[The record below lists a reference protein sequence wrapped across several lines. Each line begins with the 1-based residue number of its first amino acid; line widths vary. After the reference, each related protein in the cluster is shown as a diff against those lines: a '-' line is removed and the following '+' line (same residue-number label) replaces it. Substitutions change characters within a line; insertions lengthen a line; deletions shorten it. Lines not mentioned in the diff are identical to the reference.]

1 MKVPYSWLRDY
12 VEIKLSPEELAER
25 LTMVGLEV
33 GAVTV
38 FAPLGEKFVAGRIEG
53 IREHPNASTLQLV
66 NVYLGNGSLE
76 VVCGAKNIKKG
87 DMVPVALAGSVLP
100 DGKVIQQTE
109 IRGVSSPGM
118 LCSARELGLEIAEE
132 EEGIMLLDRKC
143 SPGEKLIDL
152 LPFNEPVLEVDLT
165 PNRGDCLGMLG
176 IAREVA
182 AITGEKVVL
191 PPDAIEEEGEDI
203 EKLGS
208 VEILAP
214 DLCYRYTARIM
225 EGITIKPSPLKMQ
238 FRLLSVGIR
247 SISNLVD
254 VTNYVMWECGFPM
267 HAFDYDKLFQGK
279 L

>member
-1 MKVPYSWLRDY
+1 MKVPYNWLRDY
-12 VEIKLSPEELAER
+12 VEVELSPQELAER

-33 GAVTV
+33 GAVTI
-38 FAPLGEKFVAGRIEG
+38 FAPLGEKIVAGRIEG
-53 IREHPNASTLQLV
+53 LRKHPNASNLQLV
-66 NVYLGNGSLE
+66 NVHLGTGSLE

-87 DMVPVALAGSVLP
+87 DMVPVALTGSVLP
-100 DGKVIQQTE
+100 DGKVIKQAE
-109 IRGVSSPGM
+109 IRGVSSSGM
-118 LCSARELGLEIAEE
+118 LCSAGELGLEIAEE
-132 EEGIMLLDRKC
+132 EEGIMLLDIKC
-143 SPGEKLIDL
+143 SPGEKLTDL

-182 AITGEKVVL
+182 AITGKKIVL
-191 PPDAIEEEGEDI
+191 PPDAVEEGGEDI

-238 FRLLSVGIR
+238 LRLLSVGIR

-254 VTNYVMWECGFPM
+254 VTNYVMWE
-267 HAFDYDKLFQGK
+267 
-279 L
+279 

>member
-1 MKVPYSWLRDY
+1 M
-12 VEIKLSPEELAER
+12 
-25 LTMVGLEV
+25 TMVGLEV

-132 EEGIMLLDRKC
+132 EEGIMFFDRKC
-143 SPGEKLIDL
+143 SRK
-152 LPFNEPVLEVDLT
+152 N
-165 PNRGDCLGMLG
+165 
-176 IAREVA
+176 
-182 AITGEKVVL
+182 
-191 PPDAIEEEGEDI
+191 
-203 EKLGS
+203 
-208 VEILAP
+208 
-214 DLCYRYTARIM
+214 
-225 EGITIKPSPLKMQ
+225 
-238 FRLLSVGIR
+238 
-247 SISNLVD
+247 
-254 VTNYVMWECGFPM
+254 
-267 HAFDYDKLFQGK
+267 
-279 L
+279 